1 VLHAHADP
9 PRWAGRHVR
18 HHHGSVLQVLLRS
31 SDVVP
36 DRHYGGA
43 SLRPSSPL
51 AALLAGYSRFAQLN
65 AQAILEVGAFI
76 TSLACGTLADILG
89 RKKLLFV
96 GALVFSTGGAIQTFT
111 TGYGSMVIGRIVAG
125 FGVGVLR

>member
-1 VLHAHADP
+1 M
-9 PRWAGRHVR
+9 
-18 HHHGSVLQVLLRS
+18 
-31 SDVVP
+31 
-36 DRHYGGA
+36 
-43 SLRPSSPL
+43 
-51 AALLAGYSRFAQLN
+51 
-65 AQAILEVGAFI
+65 GAFV